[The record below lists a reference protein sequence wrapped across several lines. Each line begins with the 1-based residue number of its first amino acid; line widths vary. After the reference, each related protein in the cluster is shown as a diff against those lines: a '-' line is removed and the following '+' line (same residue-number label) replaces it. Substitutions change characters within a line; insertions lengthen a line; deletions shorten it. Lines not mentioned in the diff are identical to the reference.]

1 MRVVLCAVLLAARA
15 ALASAQETSP
25 SFIERI
31 GLDKLQF
38 VSLGASYGRIDP
50 SQVEPAHVYA
60 VFADYG
66 EVAPS
71 WRMVFGV
78 GFWESRLSNQVVQRF
93 LDTLSKSII
102 DPTNDSR
109 IQLSRVPVYDVTF
122 SGELRWQ
129 RPGGVAI
136 KPYFGAG
143 LAAHVINAEGRLV
156 KGTFVERALDNIGAG
171 LLANSGVLFRPY
183 GRLVFDAQLRVDFIS
198 GFRSTQLRGG
208 AQYVF
213 GSARRP
219 SP

>member
-1 MRVVLCAVLLAARA
+1 MRLIVLALLLVARA
-15 ALASAQETSP
+15 ALVGAQEVAP

-60 VFADYG
+60 ISADYG
-66 EVAPS
+66 QVAPS

-78 GFWESRLSNQVVQRF
+78 GFWESRLSDQIVRRF
-93 LDTLSKSII
+93 LDTLSKSIT
-102 DPTNDSR
+102 DPSGDYR
-109 IQLSRVPVYDVTF
+109 IEQSRVPIYDVTI

-143 LAAHVINAEGRLV
+143 LAAHVLNAEGPLI
-156 KGTFVERALDNIGAG
+156 KGTFVERALDNIAAG
-171 LLANSGVLFRPY
+171 FLATGGVLFRPY
-183 GRLVFDAQLRVDFIS
+183 GRLIFDAQLRVDLIS
-198 GFRSTQLRGG
+198 GFRSTQVRGG

-213 GSARRP
+213 GPTRRP
-219 SP
+219 SQ